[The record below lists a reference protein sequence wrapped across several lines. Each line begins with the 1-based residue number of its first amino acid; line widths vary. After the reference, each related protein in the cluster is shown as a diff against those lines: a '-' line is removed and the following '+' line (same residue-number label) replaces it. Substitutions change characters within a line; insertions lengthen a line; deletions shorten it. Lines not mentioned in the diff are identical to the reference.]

1 MERILKS
8 EEQGYKNLVASAKIM
23 EAFSTHNARYIVQD
37 VYLDLGQDWMW
48 TTICRRGHF
57 ECQVLCPRDWR
68 KIVLASTP
76 EELVQAVREV
86 MNGKYYND

>member
-23 EAFSTHNARYIVQD
+23 EAFSTHDARYIVQD

-57 ECQVLCPRDWR
+57 ECQVLSPRDWR
-68 KIVLASTP
+68 EIVLATSP
-76 EELVQAVREV
+76 EELAEAVRNV